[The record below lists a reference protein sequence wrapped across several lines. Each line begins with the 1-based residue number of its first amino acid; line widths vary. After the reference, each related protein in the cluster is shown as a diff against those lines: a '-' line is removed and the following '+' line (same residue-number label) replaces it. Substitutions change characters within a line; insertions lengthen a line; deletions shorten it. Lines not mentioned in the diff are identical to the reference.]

1 MAARTAMKKVAPAGL
16 PPYWPRT
23 GKKSIGSDGGGAASL
38 DATLALYL
46 MLFGEVFS
54 RVEKVGVVMHE
65 SLMTCVLKAEPNLR
79 VVKRLITMISVSV
92 YGSAD

>member
-1 MAARTAMKKVAPAGL
+1 MKIVAPAGL

-46 MLFGEVFS
+46 MLFREVFS
-54 RVEKVGVVMHE
+54 RVEKVGVVKLEDM
-65 SLMTCVLKAEPNLR
+65 
-79 VVKRLITMISVSV
+79 RLEGRAKSEGCQAFDYDDICLCI
-92 YGSAD
+92 